1 MRKMPDDKYIKN
13 KTKEEILAD
22 LKGTAEPS
30 SVVHEQQK
38 MAIIVRCTQDLEKSL
53 KSLEE
58 SQIKSSESTNKLS
71 NRLVWLEITL
81 VVATIVG
88 AIATA
93 KIAFGY

>member
-1 MRKMPDDKYIKN
+1 MTSDSYIKD

-22 LKGTAEPS
+22 LKGTAEPG

-53 KSLEE
+53 KNLEE
-58 SQIKSSESTNKLS
+58 SQIKSSDSMNKLS
-71 NRLVWLEITL
+71 NRLFWLEIIL
-81 VVATIVG
+81 VAATIVG

>member
-1 MRKMPDDKYIKN
+1 MTSDSYIED

-22 LKGTAEPS
+22 LKGTAEPR

-53 KSLEE
+53 KNLEK
-58 SQIKSSESTNKLS
+58 SQIKSSDSMNKLS
-71 NRLVWLEITL
+71 NRLFWLEIIL
-81 VVATIVG
+81 VAATIVG